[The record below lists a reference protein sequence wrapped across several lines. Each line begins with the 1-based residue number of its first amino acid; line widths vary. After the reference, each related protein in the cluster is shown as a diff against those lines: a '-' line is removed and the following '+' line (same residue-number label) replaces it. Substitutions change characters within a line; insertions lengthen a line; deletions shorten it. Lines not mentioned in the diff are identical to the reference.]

1 MSLKQQLDEV
11 NADIADL
18 EPKYDEFARSLPDI
32 IGEEPGQRT
41 AKMETER
48 KAKFSELDKLY
59 ERKTALET
67 AYNDELKHR
76 TMRAEMSAVKGES
89 GAAIRDAVSGSGVQV
104 ADKPIYEGPLSFARA
119 CQDIA
124 YARIYSDKRGDFA
137 RRNLER
143 YVERQINMALQSRA
157 AGSPSYKESVYE
169 DGGIWMQTGTTT
181 RMIDNAYNNSVV
193 LARTDRRTMTGAQN
207 KLDVIAVNETSR
219 KDGSRAGIRWYPEHE
234 LDELTASKSSWDK
247 ISIEAIKL
255 MAGTFA
261 SNEILDDVGMMAGE
275 INRLVGTELNF
286 ALQVYGF
293 DGLGA
298 PDPMLGLMKSPA
310 KIEVAKTST
319 QGAGTVVAQNIFDM
333 KSRLWLAGLQRA
345 EWYYNRELEPQ
356 FRQLVI
362 PTGTASGQL
371 MESMWQPARDGKSAY
386 LDGIPAYP
394 IEQCEIPGT
403 PGDLVLNVPGE
414 YLTVTKGGMD
424 AMSSMH
430 VHFLQ
435 DQMTFRFKIRVGGMS
450 LWKKALTP
458 YKGTKTTSPI
468 VTLAVRS

>member
-1 MSLKQQLDEV
+1 MKLKQQIDEL
-11 NADIADL
+11 NSKIA
-18 EPKYDEFARSLPDI
+18 EAETKYRAFSDSLPDI
-32 IGEEPGQRT
+32 FGEDAGQRT
-41 AKMETER
+41 AKMEGER
-48 KAKFSELDKLY
+48 KSMFAELDAMY
-59 ERKTALET
+59 ERKISLEE
-67 AYNDELKHR
+67 AYKDELKHR
-76 TMRAEMSAVKGES
+76 AMMAEMSSSKGES
-89 GAAIRDAVSGSGVQV
+89 GATIRDAVTGSGIQV
-104 ADKPIYEGPLSFARA
+104 ADKPIYAGPLSFARA

-124 YARIYSDKRGDFA
+124 FGKLYSDKRGDLA
-137 RRNLER
+137 RRNLEK

-157 AGSPSYKESVYE
+157 AGSPSYKESVWE
-169 DGGIWMQTGTTT
+169 DGGIWMETEKTTK
-181 RMIDNAYNNSVV
+181 MIDNAYNNSVV
-193 LARTDRRTMTGAQN
+193 LARADRRTMTGAQN

-247 ISIEAIKL
+247 VSIEAIKL

-261 SNEILDDVGMMAGE
+261 SNEILEDVGMMAGE
-275 INRLVGTELNF
+275 INRLVGNELNF
-286 ALQVYGF
+286 ALQVYAFEGI
-293 DGLGA
+293 GA
-298 PDPMLGLMKSPA
+298 PDPMLGLMNSPA
-310 KIEVAKTST
+310 KIEVAKTAT
-319 QGAGTVVAQNIFDM
+319 QGAGTVVVENIFAM

-386 LDGIPAYP
+386 LDGIPAYS

-414 YLTVTKGGMD
+414 YLTITKGGMD

-458 YKGTKTTSPI
+458 YKGTTTTSPI